1 MRKPRHA
8 FVAWFFFGGV
18 SMRSVVIGGGVI
30 GTLIARQLSKFEG
43 EVILIEK
50 REDLGQGITKANSA
64 IIHGGYDDPPA
75 SLRGR
80 LCARGNELYDRLA
93 RELKVPVN
101 RIGSIVVARNEEE
114 LKKLEEL
121 LVNGQANGVR
131 DLRIVGREELHELEP
146 AISSVFNYAL
156 YCGSAGITEPW
167 MVAIAASI
175 NAARNGAEIITGDG
189 VVGGRVEEGSIKSLR
204 LASGREIKNIDIV
217 INATGLF
224 YEKVARLFD
233 VEVPPVKLRRG
244 EYILLD
250 KRASDLV
257 RRIVFPLPTAS
268 GKGRLVPP
276 TIDGGVL
283 LGPTSEELQDFT
295 PQELKTT
302 AEGLYSVRQSGKEL
316 IPGIDS
322 PQWYVKSFAGIRPE
336 SSGKDFYIKAACE
349 IDNFITVGAIRS
361 PGLTAAPA
369 IAEYVV
375 LELLPSIGVSLEEK
389 RNFDPFIEE
398 QTRIKELPFEAISSL
413 IESDPL
419 YGKIICQC
427 NEVSEAEIVQS
438 IRDGARTIDGVKFR
452 TRAGFGRC
460 QGGFCSWKIAS
471 ILSRELGKDLSE
483 IRQNV
488 PESWITDGKV
498 RERC

>member
-1 MRKPRHA
+1 M
-8 FVAWFFFGGV
+8 AWFFSYGGV

-30 GTLIARQLSKFEG
+30 GTLIARQLSRFEG

-75 SLRGR
+75 SLRGK
-80 LCARGNELYDRLA
+80 LCVRGNELYDGLA

-101 RIGSIVVARNEEE
+101 RIGSIVVAKNEEE
-114 LKKLEEL
+114 LKKLQEL
-121 LVNGQANGVR
+121 LLNGQANGVR
-131 DLRIVGREELHELEP
+131 DLRIVGREELQMLEP
-146 AISSVFNYAL
+146 AISSAFNYAL

-189 VVGGRVEEGSIKSLR
+189 VVGGRIEKNSIKCLS
-204 LASGREIKNIDIV
+204 LASGREIENVDIV
-217 INATGLF
+217 INAAGLF
-224 YEKVARLFD
+224 YEKVARLFN

-250 KRASDLV
+250 KKARDLV
-257 RRIVFPLPTAS
+257 RRIVFPLPSAA
-268 GKGRLVPP
+268 GKGRLVVP

-302 AEGLYSVRQSGKEL
+302 VEGLDSVRRSGREL

-322 PQWYVKSFAGIRPE
+322 PQWYIKSFAGIRPE
-336 SSGKDFYIKAACE
+336 SSGKDFYIKAARE
-349 IDNFITVGAIRS
+349 INNFVTVGAIRS

-369 IAEYVV
+369 IAEHVV
-375 LELLPSIGVSLEEK
+375 LELLPSIGVSLKEK
-389 RNFDPFIEE
+389 RDFDPFIEE
-398 QTRIKELPFEAISSL
+398 RIRIKELPFETVSSL
-413 IESDPL
+413 IENDHR
-419 YGKIICQC
+419 YGRIICQC
-427 NEVSEAEIVQS
+427 NEVSEAENVQS
-438 IRDGARTIDGVKFR
+438 IRDGARTVDGVKFR

-498 RERC
+498 REQC